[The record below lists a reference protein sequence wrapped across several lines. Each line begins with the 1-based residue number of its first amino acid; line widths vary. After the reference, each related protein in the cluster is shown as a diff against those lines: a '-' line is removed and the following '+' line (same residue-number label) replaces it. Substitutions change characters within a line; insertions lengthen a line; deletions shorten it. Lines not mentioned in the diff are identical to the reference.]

1 MSALQQAPAHCAPPG
16 GESLHD
22 VEQRMMSF
30 IVGEV
35 LPRVELDGPPGI
47 IVTHGLA
54 IKW

>member
-1 MSALQQAPAHCAPPG
+1 MSTIQQDPAHFAPPG

-22 VEQRMMSF
+22 VEQRMMRF

-35 LPRVELDGPPGI
+35 LPRVELDGPSGI

>member
-1 MSALQQAPAHCAPPG
+1 MSAIQQDPAHFAPPG